1 MLSAPDA
8 FALYILLLQTID
20 WYTTTYVEGAPID
33 FFDLAGALA
42 GNSVQISMEE
52 LETDCLTNI
61 STVEIM
67 EL

>member
-8 FALYILLLQTID
+8 FALHILLSKTID
-20 WYTTTYVEGAPID
+20 WYTITYVEGAPID
-33 FFDLAGALA
+33 FFDLASALA

-61 STVEIM
+61 SAVEVM